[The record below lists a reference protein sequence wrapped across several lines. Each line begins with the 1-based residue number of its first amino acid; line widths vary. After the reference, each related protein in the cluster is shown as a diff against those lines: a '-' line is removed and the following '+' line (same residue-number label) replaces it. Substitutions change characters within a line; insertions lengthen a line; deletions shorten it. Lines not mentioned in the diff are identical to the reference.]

1 MKKLMAILIFVLISA
16 VSVCAF
22 SAPYTDSTYQYSID
36 IPEGENIYYYTKAG
50 SNMLEDVLAA
60 TQAKQPPVSF
70 MTAAYS
76 DSKAL
81 VYSLDI
87 TVLPLKEA
95 LADPGLSGITDLSL
109 LNADQL
115 ALLTQNKKAEYGA
128 DYTFVAED
136 NIMLA
141 GKAAIVLTGHLTQTN
156 GYTTKIYLLAD
167 NDQLFTITMLY
178 KDDSSNAY
186 LDQVAAVLSTLSFT
200 DTPAAPQGSAA
211 PTAAPTASAAPTNS
225 VPATAAPSPSS
236 ASTNGFMG
244 FISGIRDNLVN
255 SYHNDPSFPLYVI
268 GGCIIVALI
277 IIVIIL
283 VRANRRKGRNV
294 PNRSLQDLEAQLLT
308 RRQDTPVE
316 EAPAPPK
323 PEAPYDSSKY
333 TRQPRGYDA
342 DIIPEQ
348 KVSAPPVQAPK
359 EPYAT
364 SPQRPTIAEAA
375 LQDTAQQ
382 TAAAD
387 QNRPAS
393 DPSRPKVGSRMD
405 RHKKKKK

>member
-1 MKKLMAILIFVLISA
+1 
-16 VSVCAF
+16 
-22 SAPYTDSTYQYSID
+22 
-36 IPEGENIYYYTKAG
+36 
-50 SNMLEDVLAA
+50 
-60 TQAKQPPVSF
+60 
-70 MTAAYS
+70 
-76 DSKAL
+76 
-81 VYSLDI
+81 
-87 TVLPLKEA
+87 
-95 LADPGLSGITDLSL
+95 
-109 LNADQL
+109 
-115 ALLTQNKKAEYGA
+115 
-128 DYTFVAED
+128 
-136 NIMLA
+136 
-141 GKAAIVLTGHLTQTN
+141 
-156 GYTTKIYLLAD
+156 
-167 NDQLFTITMLY
+167 
-178 KDDSSNAY
+178 
-186 LDQVAAVLSTLSFT
+186 
-200 DTPAAPQGSAA
+200 
-211 PTAAPTASAAPTNS
+211 
-225 VPATAAPSPSS
+225 
-236 ASTNGFMG
+236 MG
-244 FISGIRDNLVN
+244 FISGVRDNLVN

-283 VRANRRKGRNV
+283 VRANRRKGRNA
-294 PNRSLQDLEAQLLT
+294 PNRSLEDLEAQLLT
-308 RRQDTPVE
+308 RRQNTPVE

-359 EPYAT
+359 EPYAA